1 MRKILLGL
9 VVTFFALILFISL
22 KPNTSELVLVPESPT
37 VDASQEPVILELAP
51 YFTTVQGSSEP
62 VLTVTNNTNNTISFS
77 LGHEH
82 AHLTLQPQGDRI
94 APGITREIIVHV
106 DPQCPVGEIALP
118 VYLRT
123 EIEGERIGMEVVI
136 LMSVLPGELTLDSD
150 NVKLSVLWNDE
161 PAPRGAFVYYRSPG
175 TEDWRL
181 WGETPRIDPPASLP
195 PGTYLLEFIAELG
208 SVRSAVRTL
217 EIVVEEPPAKK
228 EPTPEPVESSTT
240 AEPVENEEAPE
251 PPPEPPKPGTREYLI
266 MIHEMM
272 NPPKEE
278 KEEEAPS
285 WWQSIN

>member
-1 MRKILLGL
+1 MMKKILLGL
-9 VVTFFALILFISL
+9 VVTFFALIIFISFMP
-22 KPNTSELVLVPESPT
+22 KISELLLAPESSA
-37 VDASQEPVILELAP
+37 VDASQEPAILEPAP

-62 VLTVTNNTNNTISFS
+62 VLTVTNNTNAMISFS

-94 APGITREIIVHV
+94 APGTTREVIVHV

-118 VYLRT
+118 VHLRT
-123 EIEGERIGMEVVI
+123 EIDGERVGMEVIV

-175 TEDWRL
+175 AEDWRL
-181 WGETPRIDPPASLP
+181 WGETPRIDPPANLP
-195 PGTYLLEFIAELG
+195 PGTYLLEFFAELG

-228 EPTPEPVESSTT
+228 EPDPEPVESPTT
-240 AEPVENEEAPE
+240 AKPVEEEAPE
-251 PPPEPPKPGTREYLI
+251 LPPEPPKPGTREYLK
-266 MIHEMM
+266 MIHDLM
-272 NPPKEE
+272 NPP
-278 KEEEAPS
+278 EEEEEEEEEPS
-285 WWQSIN
+285 WWQSN

>member
-9 VVTFFALILFISL
+9 VVTFFALIIFVSF
-22 KPNTSELVLVPESPT
+22 KPKTSELVLVPESPT
-37 VDASQEPVILELAP
+37 VDASQEPVILDPAP

-62 VLTVTNNTNNTISFS
+62 VLTVTNNTNAIISFS

-94 APGITREIIVHV
+94 APGITREVMVHV

-118 VYLRT
+118 VYLRA
-123 EIEGERIGMEVVI
+123 EIDGERIGMEAVV
-136 LMSVLPGELTLDSD
+136 LLSVLPGELTLESD
-150 NVKLSVLWNDE
+150 NVNLSVLWNDE

-175 TEDWRL
+175 AEDWRL
-181 WGETPRIDPPASLP
+181 WGETPRVDPPASLP

-208 SVRSAVRTL
+208 SVRSAIRTL
-217 EIVVEEPPAKK
+217 EIVVEEPPARK
-228 EPTPEPVESSTT
+228 EPAPEPVESTTT
-240 AEPVENEEAPE
+240 AQPVEIEEAPA

-278 KEEEAPS
+278 EEEEEPS
-285 WWQSIN
+285 WWQSN